1 MSEGT
6 ADKGKKV
13 RKAEADGDK
22 SLLPVFA
29 ERTKDGSD
37 IVLIDGTFPLKEAFS
52 SLAGLRSNNDCCANR
67 KPDLRVRNDPVRK

>member
-29 ERTKDGSD
+29 ERTENGSD
-37 IVLIDGTFPLKEAFS
+37 IVLVDGAFFFKKAFR
-52 SLAGLRSNNDCCANR
+52 SLARLRSNYDSCTNG
-67 KPDLRVRNDPVRK
+67 KPDL